1 VLLANGQVFGANF
14 NTSRPLS
21 CFFWPIPA
29 FSKRWTAYSSIDCDG
44 AIVSTVTTLGVLVVM
59 VVVFISLSRVL
70 LRVIERRARLE
81 GTLST
86 RGG

>member
-1 VLLANGQVFGANF
+1 
-14 NTSRPLS
+14 
-21 CFFWPIPA
+21 
-29 FSKRWTAYSSIDCDG
+29 
-44 AIVSTVTTLGVLVVM
+44 M
-59 VVVFISLSRVL
+59 VVFIGLSRYL